1 MQGPVRFLHRDFFR
15 RSHDATLRPAY
26 ARGEGPPPRRPEGRA
41 RRFRP
46 RVPGPD
52 RRRGT
57 GGAAV
62 NCPTTRC
69 STPAAAPRIGRGFS
83 ALPRQDPGA
92 KTQSLPFAA
101 LPHELRKDP
110 RLKGNRTAI
119 VLAAALLEYARA
131 RDSCWPSNRRLAED
145 LGCCQQTVRN
155 ALAAL
160 QAAGWVRVEHG
171 ASNPTGRV
179 IWLTWRAGRVIP
191 PTPSNRLD
199 LPLKTAGEPPLKTVG
214 PESRIVVVEK
224 REESPKFACERSR
237 PETPPT
243 LIPDPE
249 CSAALTLLRTQPG
262 VSDCRPDSP
271 RGAPPISQPG
281 TAEPLAPAPP
291 VIDPPQPE
299 LSVAA
304 PAPVVAPSQ
313 SPSPPLR
320 KVGLGPRAA
329 CPALKTPSAW
339 PLPTPTS
346 LPGPASL
353 PLTPEL
359 SVAAPAPVVAPPQPE
374 SPTLRKLGL
383 GPRGAYPALRT
394 PLAGFPAPSP
404 ALPLTPEQQARLAAM
419 PVASRD
425 QVLLWLATGDPI
437 LVAEARKKLAPLRP
451 HLEAPKTLPE
461 LLVRIRE
468 DPSYPALAAS
478 GLAAALQDQK
488 SYSGYLRRCEEVWRG
503 ELNP

>member
-1 MQGPVRFLHRDFFR
+1 M
-15 RSHDATLRPAY
+15 RSA
-26 ARGEGPPPRRPEGRA
+26 
-41 RRFRP
+41 
-46 RVPGPD
+46 
-52 RRRGT
+52 
-57 GGAAV
+57 
-62 NCPTTRC
+62 
-69 STPAAAPRIGRGFS
+69 
-83 ALPRQDPGA
+83 QDPGA

-199 LPLKTAGEPPLKTVG
+199 LPLKTAGEPPLKPVG
-214 PESRIVVVEK
+214 PESRIVVVEE

-249 CSAALTLLRTQPG
+249 YSAAPTPLQAPPVVL
-262 VSDCRPDSP
+262 DCQPDSP
-271 RGAPPISQPG
+271 RRSPHFPTWA
-281 TAEPLAPAPP
+281 AEPLAPAPP

-304 PAPVVAPSQ
+304 PAPVVVPPQ
-313 SPSPPLR
+313 PQSPPLR

-329 CPALKTPSAW
+329 YPALRTPSAW
-339 PLPTPTS
+339 SLPAPS
-346 LPGPASL
+346 PRPGPASL

-359 SVAAPAPVVAPPQPE
+359 SVAAPAPVVAPPQPQ

-383 GPRGAYPALRT
+383 GPRGACPALKT
-394 PLAGFPAPSP
+394 PPAGSPAPSP

-419 PVASRD
+419 PAASRD

-451 HLEAPKTLPE
+451 APEAPQDLARVVGEDQRGPVLPCPGG
-461 LLVRIRE
+461 IRFGSS
-468 DPSYPALAAS
+468 PPRPKILFGVLAP
-478 GLAAALQDQK
+478 L
-488 SYSGYLRRCEEVWRG
+488 
-503 ELNP
+503 

>member
-1 MQGPVRFLHRDFFR
+1 
-15 RSHDATLRPAY
+15 
-26 ARGEGPPPRRPEGRA
+26 
-41 RRFRP
+41 
-46 RVPGPD
+46 
-52 RRRGT
+52 
-57 GGAAV
+57 V

-69 STPAAAPRIGRGFS
+69 STPAAAPRIGRGES
-83 ALPRQDPGA
+83 APPRQDPGA
-92 KTQSLPFAA
+92 KTQFLPFAA

-171 ASNPTGRV
+171 VSNPTGRV

-191 PTPSNRLD
+191 PAPSKRLD
-199 LPLKTAGEPPLKTVG
+199 LPLKTAGEPPLKPVG
-214 PESRIVVVEK
+214 PESRIVVVEE
-224 REESPKFACERSR
+224 REESPQCACERSR

-249 CSAALTLLRTQPG
+249 YSVAPTPLQAPPVVL
-262 VSDCRPDSP
+262 DCQPDSP
-271 RGAPPISQPG
+271 RGASPLSQPG
-281 TAEPLAPAPP
+281 AAEPLAPAPP
-291 VIDPPQPE
+291 VIDPSQAELSVTASAPVVVPPQPQFPPLRKLGLGPRAAYPALRTLSAWSLPVPAPRPVPASLPLTPK

-304 PAPVVAPSQ
+304 PAPVV
-313 SPSPPLR
+313 
-320 KVGLGPRAA
+320 V
-329 CPALKTPSAW
+329 
-339 PLPTPTS
+339 
-346 LPGPASL
+346 
-353 PLTPEL
+353 
-359 SVAAPAPVVAPPQPE
+359 PPQSE
-374 SPTLRKLGL
+374 FPTLRKLGL
-383 GPRGAYPALRT
+383 GPRAARPALKT
-394 PLAGFPAPSP
+394 PPAGSPAPSP

-419 PVASRD
+419 PAASRD

-451 HLEAPKTLPE
+451 HLEAPKTLLE
-461 LLVRIRE
+461 LLGRIRE

-488 SYSGYLRRCEEVWRG
+488 SYSGYLRRCEEAWRG
-503 ELNP
+503 ELNPDRLLSAYEQAMGPKARNRGAIFMVAVRQKE